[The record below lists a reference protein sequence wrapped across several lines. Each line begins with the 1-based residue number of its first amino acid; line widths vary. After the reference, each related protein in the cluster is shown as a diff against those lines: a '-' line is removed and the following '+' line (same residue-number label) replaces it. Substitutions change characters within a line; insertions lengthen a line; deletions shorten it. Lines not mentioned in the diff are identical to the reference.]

1 MRLSSRTTICLAA
14 ALAALAGCGDAPTT
28 DSRQWYTKAP
38 LEDPGLIITPEEPSA
53 MAELGEPDLL
63 GTRAVEDAE
72 GTGDEPTAEDGA
84 DEPAGVDGIEEPS
97 AAAGDSAV
105 VEDADD
111 QG

>member
-1 MRLSSRTTICLAA
+1 MCLAA

-38 LEDPGLIITPEEPSA
+38 LEDPGFTITAEEPSE

-63 GTRAVEDAE
+63 GTRAVEDA
-72 GTGDEPTAEDGA
+72 GATGDEPTAEDGA
-84 DEPAGVDGIEEPS
+84 DEPAAVDGVEEPS
-97 AAAGDSAV
+97 PAAGDSAV

-111 QG
+111 GG

>member
-1 MRLSSRTTICLAA
+1 MCLAA

-38 LEDPGLIITPEEPSA
+38 LEDPGLTITAEEPSE

-63 GTRAVEDAE
+63 GTKAVEDAE
-72 GTGDEPTAEDGA
+72 ATGDEPTPEDEV
-84 DEPAGVDGIEEPS
+84 DEPSAVDGVEEPS
-97 AAAGDSAV
+97 AAAGDGAV

-111 QG
+111 GG

>member
-1 MRLSSRTTICLAA
+1 MSQIGAADAYPSALCVTMRLSSRTMCLAA

-38 LEDPGLIITPEEPSA
+38 LEDPGLTITAEEPSG

-63 GTRAVEDAE
+63 GTAAV
-72 GTGDEPTAEDGA
+72 
-84 DEPAGVDGIEEPS
+84 EEPS
-97 AAAGDSAV
+97 APAADSAV

-111 QG
+111 EG